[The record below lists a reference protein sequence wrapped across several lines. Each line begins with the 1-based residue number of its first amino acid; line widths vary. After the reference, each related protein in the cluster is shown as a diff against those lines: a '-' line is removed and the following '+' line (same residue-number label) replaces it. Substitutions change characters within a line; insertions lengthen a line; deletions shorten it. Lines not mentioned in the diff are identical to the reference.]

1 MKRGKSEKYTSVT
14 IKDVAKAAGVS
25 IATVSRILNRSAGV
39 SSELEKKVRQAI
51 EALGYYTNDAAR
63 TLKGKESYSLGLII
77 PDIQN
82 PFFPA
87 LVRSI
92 EDAARFHDH
101 AVLLCNSDGDV
112 EEESRYIRF
121 LHGKRVD
128 GVLFIS
134 GPNSAA
140 SVDLAASFNM
150 PMVLLDRQV
159 KGRELSAVLPD
170 NRYGA
175 QLAVQTLLECGCR
188 KIAFIGN
195 RSLSSAGERFEGYCE
210 VLAAYGLALAEPLI
224 MEQPFTFDGGFQ
236 GVAALLEAKA
246 DFDALFVGNDVM
258 AFGAIACLRQHG
270 LRVPE
275 DVQVV
280 GFDDIWMAKWH
291 NPPLTTLCQPV
302 DAIGQA
308 AVQMLLDLRGCSEKR
323 VVKRRFQP
331 ALVFRESTLKMRKQA
346 GD

>member
-1 MKRGKSEKYTSVT
+1 MKRNELGKYTSVT

-39 SSELEKKVRQAI
+39 SGELEEKVRRAI
-51 EALGYYTNDAAR
+51 EELGYYTNDAAR
-63 TLKGKESYSLGLII
+63 TLKGKESFSLGLII

-87 LVRSI
+87 LVRGI
-92 EDAARFHDH
+92 EDAARSVDH
-101 AVLLCNSDGDV
+101 AVLLCNSDGGV
-112 EEESRYIRF
+112 EEEMRYIRF

-128 GVLFIS
+128 GILLIA
-134 GPNSAA
+134 GPDSTA
-140 SVDLAASFNM
+140 SVDLAASLNM
-150 PMVLLDRQV
+150 PLVLLDRQV
-159 KGRELSAVLPD
+159 RGRDLPAVLPD
-170 NRYGA
+170 NRYGGR
-175 QLAVQTLLECGCR
+175 LAVNALLECGCQ

-210 VLAAYGLALAEPLI
+210 VLAERGIELTEGLI
-224 MEQPFTFDGGFQ
+224 QEQPFTFDGGYR
-236 GVAALLEAKA
+236 GIAALLEAKA
-246 DFDALFVGNDVM
+246 AFDGVFVGNDVM
-258 AFGAIACLRQHG
+258 AFGVIACLRQHG
-270 LRVPE
+270 IRVPG

-308 AVQMLLDLRGCSEKR
+308 AVQMLLDLRSNGKR
-323 VVKRRFQP
+323 VVQQRFQP
-331 ALVFRESTLKMRKQA
+331 HLVFRESTVRK
-346 GD
+346 